1 MSAKCANCHK
11 CGERHWNH
19 MHTLELGRCMADK
32 KKRMVVLQ
40 DPMVVRLSP
49 CREYDPIDANWIP
62 PKKVPR
68 KSPAMIQA
76 EREENTAKKHK
87 KVKK

>member
-1 MSAKCANCHK
+1 MSAKCANCHN
-11 CGERHWNH
+11 CVERHLNH
-19 MHTLELGRCMADK
+19 AKTLEFGRCKADK
-32 KKRMVVLQ
+32 KYRMVVLQ

-49 CREYDPIDANWIP
+49 CREYKPIDENWVP